1 MLILIVLLAV
11 NAVLL
16 MLHFVVQL
24 WREQE
29 SVREMFDRVRGRK
42 SEELLKKATITDA
55 DEREARRR
63 AHENTNFLNY
73 DGGKQPQYDENAA
86 EYGK

>member
-1 MLILIVLLAV
+1 MPILIALFAV
-11 NAVLL
+11 NAALL
-16 MLHFVVQL
+16 MLHLVVQL
-24 WREQE
+24 WCERE

-42 SEELLKKATITDA
+42 PEEPLKKTTITDA

-73 DGGKQPQYDENAA
+73 DGDKQPQYDENAA